1 MEVFVLVKLCD
12 SSNTVNMNYMA
23 QLIVWHNT
31 LNYFC
36 ICYGGEEVVRVVVG
50 WWLGGRFGVRW

>member
-1 MEVFVLVKLCD
+1 MLVKLCD